1 MAGAEQLVAEHL
13 RDEAVAQP
21 AGDGVR
27 CRTALECP
35 LGVREPGAE
44 VGERRLEVEAGV
56 GAVVV
61 KFAHDLAQE
70 FEARDEAVIVAARA
84 AATDGDVGC
93 GAEADRR
100 RPDAPFDVAGD
111 DVAPDPRRRA
121 PVQHAG
127 RLGRTNRS
135 LDTEH
140 AEPDRGLG
148 ALVAEDPVGG
158 DVDPLRWEPSGRTGR
173 FGEQAEHHRPAATVE
188 VAQPVDRQDLDR
200 GVGDAGIG
208 ERAADRLGDSA
219 AGVDAGRQVVDPQQ
233 HPFWH
238 RGHRGDARCRRSRG
252 SGQRAGLDPDGAQR
266 LHARRRPCG
275 LQEDGEVLARL
286 VQLFVERIGRAHR
299 GRAYGFFRLLSRC
312 VVTSARY
319 GLFPGPRP
327 RR

>member
-1 MAGAEQLVAEHL
+1 M
-13 RDEAVAQP
+13 
-21 AGDGVR
+21 
-27 CRTALECP
+27 
-35 LGVREPGAE
+35 
-44 VGERRLEVEAGV
+44 
-56 GAVVV
+56 V

-188 VAQPVDRQDLDR
+188 VAQPVDRQDLD
-200 GVGDAGIG
+200 
-208 ERAADRLGDSA
+208 
-219 AGVDAGRQVVDPQQ
+219 
-233 HPFWH
+233 
-238 RGHRGDARCRRSRG
+238 
-252 SGQRAGLDPDGAQR
+252 PDGAQR